1 MARSDK
7 FVSSNK
13 LIPAKGEGFLRIIHM
28 SNAARS
34 TNREDEDAGGVPRAM
49 IHQQILDAAKANPRG
64 SLEEIADEVSGASIT
79 LVERVLDQYGDPGSD
94 QQETEPNPS
103 TESTESRESTEST
116 EPTEPPEAPGD
127 AAEQAMT
134 DTTSTPEAEE
144 DRDGPH
150 DATFRSNA
158 PEEDT
163 RTEAVDD
170 HVASSDEAT
179 VDADDE
185 SPQTEHASECEQ
197 ATPPGP
203 DTAGDDEPDA
213 APSLES
219 LTATQRETLE
229 AIYEEPTATQ
239 AELGERFDV
248 SRATICQR
256 VNAIPGFDWKTRATF
271 VEDLFDDDTD
281 EESTESPMTNGHHS
295 ADLAAQVS
303 TLTDHVELLEQ
314 QLQQQLDHHEKSQ
327 SASTQAMF
335 DDPELAHKVVHACM
349 QSDQITEEE
358 ELRILKAML

>member
-1 MARSDK
+1 
-7 FVSSNK
+7 
-13 LIPAKGEGFLRIIHM
+13 M

-34 TNREDEDAGGVPRAM
+34 QKREDEETGGVPRAM

-94 QQETEPNPS
+94 PQGTEPNPS
-103 TESTESRESTEST
+103 TESKESRESTEST
-116 EPTEPPEAPGD
+116 VTPEAPRD

-144 DRDGPH
+144 DPDGPH
-150 DATFRSNA
+150 DAIFRSNA
-158 PEEDT
+158 TEEDAH
-163 RTEAVDD
+163 TEAVDD
-170 HVASSDEAT
+170 HATSSDEADDRAASGEEAP

-185 SPQTEHASECEQ
+185 SPQTEHESESEQ
-197 ATPPGP
+197 TTPHAP
-203 DTAGDDEPDA
+203 DTAGDGEPDTR
-213 APSLES
+213 PSLES

-256 VNAIPGFDWKTRATF
+256 VNAIPGFDWKTRAAF

-281 EESTESPMTNGHHS
+281 EEPTESPMTNGHHS

-303 TLTDHVELLEQ
+303 TLTDHVEQLEQ
-314 QLQQQLDHHEKSQ
+314 QLQQQLDHQEESQ
-327 SASTQAMF
+327 PTPAQIMF

-349 QSDQITEEE
+349 QSDQITEDE